1 MTAEAYAELLT
12 PLAVEAKLRQLVNQ
26 LARAQADLR
35 EARDLEVDARHEYDR
50 ARRRALLSEKS
61 PKVTRGGYTVA
72 EQAAWVDDQCEDL
85 KFAADKATVIRE
97 AAVDRLRVLLAQ
109 AEIVRSLGASVRQAF
124 EMAGT
129 VS

>member
-1 MTAEAYAELLT
+1 VTAEPLT
-12 PLAVEAKLRQLVNQ
+12 PLAVESKLRQLVGD

-35 EARDLEVDARHEYDR
+35 EARDAEVDARHEYDR

-72 EQAAWVDDQCEDL
+72 EQSAWVDDQCADL
-85 KFAADKATVIRE
+85 KFAADKATVVRE

-109 AEIVRSLGASVRQAF
+109 AEIVRSLGASVRQAY
-124 EMAGT
+124 ELAGT
-129 VS
+129 TG